1 MRLERYFFPIQE
13 LSANPK
19 HQPDGV
25 LNGSNIISQHIA
37 YPLEERNDAF
47 GVEFSITLDAQ
58 TSVNPPYTF
67 RLSIFGVFTK
77 DVPGD
82 TLPGSHEVQT
92 ALELLIGA
100 TRERLADMTSRAP
113 WGPFYF
119 QPFIIALEPTP
130 AAQTTH

>member
-47 GVEFSITLDAQ
+47 GVEFSISLDAQ
-58 TSVNPPYTF
+58 SSVNPPYNF
-67 RLSIFGVFTK
+67 HLSIFGVFTK

-82 TLPGSHEVQT
+82 ATPSPHEVQI

-100 TRERLADMTSRAP
+100 TRERLADLTSRAP
-113 WGPFYF
+113 WGTFYF
-119 QPFIIALEPTP
+119 QPHVVVLESAAPT
-130 AAQTTH
+130 QTTH

>member
-47 GVEFSITLDAQ
+47 GVEFSISLDAQ
-58 TSVNPPYTF
+58 NSVNPPYNF
-67 RLSIFGVFTK
+67 HLSIFGVFVK
-77 DVPGD
+77 DTPGD
-82 TLPGSHEVQT
+82 PAPSPREVQI
-92 ALELLIGA
+92 ALDLLIGA
-100 TRERLADMTSRAP
+100 TRERLADLTSRAP

-119 QPFIIALEPTP
+119 QPFIIALEAAP
-130 AAQTTH
+130 AAKTTH